1 MPIKGTS
8 LTRQPLAGIG
18 HFKKGGYTMS
28 KSMLT
33 LIAILLMAVVTVA
46 APPMPNDAQIV
57 QPDPS
62 LPKELA
68 AFSGKWE
75 GIDFSFG
82 QKIEFFLIVEK
93 IDKEKAS
100 LYCWPA
106 VISGGTGTGWQ
117 RYDAQ
122 VTKERGKYI
131 LWFRGRTATNELSL
145 KGEKLQLFVPP
156 RAVVIFTRVP
166 L

>member
-1 MPIKGTS
+1 MRKG
-8 LTRQPLAGIG
+8 
-18 HFKKGGYTMS
+18 MS
-28 KSMLT
+28 I
-33 LIAILLMAVVTVA
+33 LIVILLMAVVAAA

-75 GIDFSFG
+75 GAAFVSG
-82 QKIEFFLIVEK
+82 RRIEYFIIVEK

-100 LYCWPA
+100 LYGWP
-106 VISGGTGTGWQ
+106 IMPTDSGWQ

-131 LWFRGRTATNELSL
+131 LWFRGRAGTIELSL
-145 KGEKLQLFVPP
+145 KGEKLEFHIPP
-156 RAVVIFTRVP
+156 SFVVIFTRVP
-166 L
+166 F

>member
-1 MPIKGTS
+1 
-8 LTRQPLAGIG
+8 
-18 HFKKGGYTMS
+18 MS

-75 GIDFSFG
+75 ATAFIRGRT
-82 QKIEFFLIVEK
+82 IEFFLIVEK

-100 LYCWPA
+100 LYCWP
-106 VISGGTGTGWQ
+106 IRGMESGWE

-131 LWFRGRTATNELSL
+131 LWFRGRTGTNEISL
-145 KGEKLQLFVPP
+145 KGEKLELYVPP
-156 RAVVIFTRVP
+156 SAVVIFTRVP
-166 L
+166 F